1 MPLLGSVFKLTS
13 CHAEN
18 DVIIDALN
26 ELRNNVKVDAD
37 CELAKDLSHVLNAY
51 AYVGNGIGC
60 RSAYDGD
67 AIVVKK
73 EAVPSHVYANLNTQ
87 SNDGVKYNRWLHVKT
102 ANTWRVP
109 KNCTITTNLNVT

>member
-18 DVIIDALN
+18 DVIINALN
-26 ELRNNVKVDAD
+26 ELRNNVKVDTD
-37 CELAKDLSHVLNAY
+37 CESAKDLSHVLNAY

-73 EAVPSHVYANLNTQ
+73 KPCPVT
-87 SNDGVKYNRWLHVKT
+87 
-102 ANTWRVP
+102 
-109 KNCTITTNLNVT
+109 CTPT